1 MRYTIFTLI
10 QIISFSLIG
19 QTINMPTV
27 PENGVSYNFD
37 QLENNSEP
45 TSYNDRGPWDFSSVK
60 TTSKYEMKL
69 LPISHS
75 SSQSDYPKATHF
87 VSSQNGEF
95 FYSYEGNEIRNHG
108 RITDNTESS
117 YSDAVLWMKFPLNST
132 SQFTDE
138 IKSDFKFNGASGTVK
153 DNCTSKVLGVSTLT
167 LPNGKKYENA
177 MLVETTKA
185 MEGEVFILKATITE
199 YGKYWWVEG
208 IPFPVAA
215 MEKFY
220 LDDELQYERSAFLN
234 EEKLLSVDKINQTAI
249 DFYPNPAKHKLT
261 INLTSKS
268 EVSIFD
274 LQGKIVYQEVLSAGN
289 QTLNVENHPSG
300 KYVLTVND
308 FNTVKRQIFLKQ

>member
-27 PENGVSYNFD
+27 PENGASYMFD
-37 QLENNSEP
+37 QIENDSEP
-45 TSYNDRGPWDFSSVK
+45 TSFRNEGPWDFSSVK

-95 FYSYEGNEIRNHG
+95 FYSYEGNEVHNHG

-138 IKSDFKFNGASGTVK
+138 IESDFKFNGASGDVK
-153 DNCTSKVLGVSTLT
+153 DNCTSKVLGVSTLI

-177 MLVETTKA
+177 MLVETTKT

-208 IPFPVAA
+208 IPLPVAA

-220 LDDELQYERSAFLN
+220 LDDDLQFERSAFLN

-249 DFYPNPAKHKLT
+249 DFYPNPAKHILT